1 MLMTRKEREM
11 LQRKMDIVNAAR
23 ELFLS
28 KEYEK
33 VTMEE
38 IAKKAEFTRR
48 TLYSYF
54 KNKLDL
60 LMLVVLYE
68 FDKSEPA
75 YRTAINNANS
85 SSEKLMAYASVYFN
99 FFKQTPS
106 YYRLMQIYDVAEHGE
121 KEVLSPA
128 VRYEMNNS
136 DFSLEKTA
144 RDIIETGINDGTFD
158 SEIDIDLATNFFLK
172 SLFGIVHQYILHP
185 RFPDSH
191 FYMEV
196 KYLMRGLGC
205 RT

>member
-1 MLMTRKEREM
+1 MTRKEREM
-11 LQRKMDIVNAAR
+11 LQRKMDIVGAAR
-23 ELFLS
+23 ELFLT

-68 FDKSEPA
+68 FDKSEPVYLA
-75 YRTAINNANS
+75 AIDKAIS
-85 SSEKLMAYASVYFN
+85 TDEKLLAYASVYFN
-99 FFKQTPS
+99 FFKKTPS
-106 YYRLMQIYDVAEHGE
+106 YYRLIQIYDVAEHGD
-121 KEVLSPA
+121 KKVLSTA
-128 VRYEMNNS
+128 VRNEMNNS

-158 SEIDIDLATNFFLK
+158 NTMDVDLATNFFLK

-185 RFPDSH
+185 RFPDSQ
-191 FYMEV
+191 FYQEI

-205 RT
+205 NS